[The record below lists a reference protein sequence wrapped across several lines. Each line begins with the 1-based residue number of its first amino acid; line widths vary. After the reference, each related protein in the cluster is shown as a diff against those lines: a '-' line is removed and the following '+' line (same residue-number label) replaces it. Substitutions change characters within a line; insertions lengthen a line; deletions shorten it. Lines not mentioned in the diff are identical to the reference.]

1 MVLNLYAILFFISL
15 IMIITLAVVGQKL
28 NITQY
33 ILLFAAVMI
42 SILGDYVISVSDTLN
57 MALMGQNMVYL
68 AGVFTPMLVLFSTM
82 KLCRIDIPKV
92 LWITL
97 VSLAGVVLF
106 FVFTSQESDLFY
118 VNLEMSSAN
127 GMTILIKERGP
138 LHSLYMI
145 LLFGCVVLT
154 LVVSFMAYF
163 QKRKVSYKTVS
174 YLLAAVLL
182 TSIFYI
188 IERVA
193 GLDFELVPI
202 AYILAEFIF
211 LGLIR
216 KISKYEITTSI
227 AESLSGNTKQGY
239 IVFNKKGQYIGS
251 NKAAQIYFPMLEVQR
266 IDSYL
271 DEEKTPVLYE
281 KFVKRMG
288 ASGNSDYEGLV
299 EKDGRILKCTFK
311 TIYHGSKKIKDG
323 YVVEMRDET
332 QQQTYLRLLDNFKND
347 LEKEVHEKTEHIHL
361 MQQKMLLGMADM
373 IENRDSNTGGH
384 VKRTSEV
391 VRIFTKELE
400 KRAKEYN
407 FSNEFLM
414 NVAKAAP
421 MHDLGKIGVDDSIL
435 RKPGRFTP
443 EEFEEMKKHSEK
455 GAEIVGKI
463 LEGVEDEEFVAVA
476 KNVANYHHEK
486 WNGEGYPT
494 GKAGL
499 DIPPEARIM
508 ALADVFDALVSKR
521 CYKDKMDYDNAFR
534 IIEESL
540 GTHFDPELGEMFM
553 HCRAKLEAYYNAE
566 E

>member
-82 KLCRIDIPKV
+82 KLCRIDIPKA

-182 TSIFYI
+182 TSISYI